1 MQKCHLNL
9 QILGLDSV
17 QAGKMSTQGKIGSI
31 LIVDDETNQRDILN
45 NILKKEGYFIA
56 DASGVREAL
65 DMLEKS
71 EFDLILT
78 DLKMQGKSGLDLLEI
93 VLANDPQQCV
103 ILMTAHGSVDSAV
116 EAMKKGAFD
125 YLEKPLERDN
135 LILTLRRAF
144 ERIALVRENR
154 ILQKRVEAIQG
165 IPNMLGEHPKMREV
179 FRVVGKIA
187 ATTSTVLIVGESGT
201 GKELIA
207 RAIHDGSQRRDK
219 PFMPIN
225 CAAIPDTLIESE
237 LFGHE
242 KGSFTGANAREIGI
256 FEAANDGT
264 VFLDEIGEMN
274 VAMQAKLL
282 RAIQEKEIR
291 RVGGK
296 INIPLDVRII
306 SATNKELEQEIKR
319 GNFREDLFYRLNVIR
334 INLPPLRERGSDIK
348 TLAEFFVHK
357 YSKTS
362 GIMVDGISRTALKL
376 LMNYTWPGNVRQL
389 ESVIERSVLMT
400 ESNFIEAEDLPAEIS
415 ATSLVAGGIPFELP
429 PEGIA
434 FEELEKGLIIKAME
448 RADWVIGKA
457 APLLGMSY
465 KTLQYR
471 LEKFG
476 IERPDKLPKYQ

>member
-1 MQKCHLNL
+1 MAAVH
-9 QILGLDSV
+9 
-17 QAGKMSTQGKIGSI
+17 GSI
-31 LIVDDETNQRDILN
+31 LIVDDEKGQRDILN
-45 NILKKEGYFIA
+45 LILKKEGY
-56 DASGVREAL
+56 DVTDVPGVREAL
-65 DMLEKS
+65 AQLEKR
-71 EFDLILT
+71 EFELIMT
-78 DLKMQGKSGLDLLEI
+78 DLKMQGQGGMELLES
-93 VLANDPQQCV
+93 VLANDPQQC
-103 ILMTAHGSVDSAV
+103 IIMMTAHGSVDSAV
-116 EAMKKGAFD
+116 EAMRKGAFD

-135 LILTLRRAF
+135 LLLTLRRAF
-144 ERIALVRENR
+144 ERISLVRENR
-154 ILQKRVEAIQG
+154 VLQKRIDSIKT
-165 IPNMLGEHPKMREV
+165 IPNMQGEHPKMKEV
-179 FRVVGKIA
+179 FKVVAKIA
-187 ATTSTVLIVGESGT
+187 PSNSTALIVGESGT

-207 RAIHDGSQRRDK
+207 RAIHEGSPRRDK
-219 PFMPIN
+219 PFMAIN

-256 FEAANDGT
+256 FEASEGGT

-296 INIPLDVRII
+296 VNIPLDVRIV
-306 SATNKELEQEIKR
+306 SATNKDLEQEIRK
-319 GNFREDLFYRLNVIR
+319 GSFREDLFYRLNVIR

-348 TLAEFFVHK
+348 TLAEFFLEK
-357 YSKTS
+357 YSKAA
-362 GIMVDGISRTALKL
+362 GIQVDGISRAALKL
-376 LMNYTWPGNVRQL
+376 LLNYSWPGNVRQL
-389 ESVIERSVLMT
+389 ESVIERSVLMA
-400 ESNFIEAEDLPAEIS
+400 ESNYIEPEDLPAEIT
-415 ATSLVAGGIPFELP
+415 AVGLLAGGIPFDLP

-471 LEKFG
+471 LDKFE
-476 IERPDKLPKYQ
+476 IERPEKRMR